1 MIEICSGLGAVC
13 GPLLG
18 AFFYMVFG
26 YMGPFECIGGM
37 YALFILYFLKKK
49 SSIKFSQDFI
59 SDENQND
66 DHEEELIKMSLFEI
80 ISIARSGFGLLV

>member
-1 MIEICSGLGAVC
+1 
-13 GPLLG
+13 
-18 AFFYMVFG
+18 
-26 YMGPFECIGGM
+26 M

-49 SSIKFSQDFI
+49 STIKFSQDFI

-80 ISIARSGFGLLV
+80 VSIARSGFGLLV